1 MFVTLTH
8 SRVLPID
15 QRDRCSPFPCPSTI
29 SCGFPDR
36 PRFTGSW
43 HTGSRA
49 FHVISPRRAWS
60 QAFSL
65 RGRSPPC
72 GVLGCGVSPTR
83 RPASYRCAGR
93 RNASGWTSTLGGDAG
108 RASRPASVPAPARRL
123 RRTCGK
129 VCEPDRA
136 RVNSDRVEAAY
147 RCNDLFERRRNLM
160 QHWSKCLTCTLRRLV
175 TDGSS
180 RRICRCRRPHPLPQP
195 LTLTPQASRCGVAG
209 PAVASRRREI
219 RSSQQASSPG
229 RRDPAASP
237 GRLPG
242 PLHTSLPC

>member
-1 MFVTLTH
+1 ML
-8 SRVLPID
+8 
-15 QRDRCSPFPCPSTI
+15 
-29 SCGFPDR
+29 
-36 PRFTGSW
+36 
-43 HTGSRA
+43 
-49 FHVISPRRAWS
+49 FHLAVHGHRLFLSE
-60 QAFSL
+60 
-65 RGRSPPC
+65 GVVPPC

-136 RVNSDRVEAAY
+136 HVNSDRVEAAY
-147 RCNDLFERRRNLM
+147 CCNDLFERRRNLM
-160 QHWSKCLTCTLRRLV
+160 QHWSKCLTCALRRLV

-195 LTLTPQASRCGVAG
+195 LTLTPQASRCGAAG

-237 GRLPG
+237 GHLPG
-242 PLHTSLPC
+242 PLHISLPC